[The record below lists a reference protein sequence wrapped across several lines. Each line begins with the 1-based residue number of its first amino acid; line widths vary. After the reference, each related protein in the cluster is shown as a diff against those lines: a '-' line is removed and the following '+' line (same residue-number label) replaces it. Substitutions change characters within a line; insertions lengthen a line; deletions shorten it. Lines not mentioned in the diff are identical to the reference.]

1 MGRRLVVEADGGSR
15 GNPGPA
21 GYGALVRDG
30 ATGEVLT
37 EVAESIGRATNNV
50 AEYRGLVAGLQA
62 ACAIDAQAVLE
73 ARMDSKLVVE
83 QMSGRWQIKH
93 PDLRPLARQARD
105 AFPPQR
111 VRYTW
116 VPRARNTAADR
127 LANEAMDAAARGQPW
142 RRAVPP
148 VTPPVAPAAEPGAK
162 TPERRVGWAAD
173 LGTPTTLLLLRHGE
187 TTYSVDK
194 RFSGVRSDPELTDR
208 GHDQAARAGRAL
220 VAYGDIAAV
229 VTSPLRRCRQTT
241 DAVVGALPRVP
252 VRIDDDLRECDFGAW
267 EGHTFA
273 QVQQGWPEELAAWLS
288 STSIAAPEGEAFEAV
303 ARRVRRAR
311 DRVVQEYPARTVV
324 LVTHVTPVKTVVRL
338 ALEAPPHAVFR
349 MELALA
355 SLSEVSYFADGAT
368 ALRRF
373 NDTAH
378 LSG

>member
-1 MGRRLVVEADGGSR
+1 
-15 GNPGPA
+15 
-21 GYGALVRDG
+21 
-30 ATGEVLT
+30 
-37 EVAESIGRATNNV
+37 
-50 AEYRGLVAGLQA
+50 
-62 ACAIDAQAVLE
+62 
-73 ARMDSKLVVE
+73 
-83 QMSGRWQIKH
+83 
-93 PDLRPLARQARD
+93 
-105 AFPPQR
+105 
-111 VRYTW
+111 
-116 VPRARNTAADR
+116 
-127 LANEAMDAAARGQPW
+127 
-142 RRAVPP
+142 
-148 VTPPVAPAAEPGAK
+148 
-162 TPERRVGWAAD
+162 
-173 LGTPTTLLLLRHGE
+173 
-187 TTYSVDK
+187 
-194 RFSGVRSDPELTDR
+194 
-208 GHDQAARAGRAL
+208 

>member
-21 GYGALVRDG
+21 GYGAVVRD
-30 ATGEVLT
+30 AVTGEILT
-37 EVAESIGRATNNV
+37 EVADSIGRATNNA
-50 AEYRGLVAGLQA
+50 AEYRGLIAGLQA
-62 ACAIDAQAVLE
+62 ACAIDAHAELE

-105 AFPPQR
+105 AFPPQQ

-142 RRAVPP
+142 RRPARP
-148 VTPPVAPAAEPGAK
+148 VTSSTALTSAAPEQP
-162 TPERRVGWAAD
+162 VGWAAG
-173 LGTPTTLLLLRHGE
+173 LGTATTLLLLRHGE
-187 TTYSVDK
+187 TAYSVDK
-194 RFSGVRSDPELTDR
+194 RFSGVRSDPELTTR
-208 GHDQAARAGRAL
+208 GQDQVARAGRAL
-220 VAYGDIAAV
+220 AAYGDIAAV
-229 VTSPLRRCRQTT
+229 VTSPLRRCRQTA
-241 DAVVGALPRVP
+241 DAVVDALPGIP

-273 QVQQGWPEELAAWLS
+273 EVQQGWPVELAAWLD
-288 STSIAAPEGEAFEAV
+288 STSVAPPEGEAFEAV

-349 MELALA
+349 MELAPA
-355 SLSEVSYFADGAT
+355 SLSEVSYFADGET
-368 ALRRF
+368 SLRRF

-378 LSG
+378 LNG